1 MTTTIQVRINKTDK
15 SQLENILRAM
25 GLDVS
30 SAFRLFATQVIRQ
43 KKLPF
48 EVIAND
54 DLLDESN
61 LSDEDTKKLLELV
74 EKDNRGELK
83 FVSLDEMKQRTTQH
97 LRKLGAKI

>member
-83 FVSLDEMKQRTTQH
+83 FVV
-97 LRKLGAKI
+97 